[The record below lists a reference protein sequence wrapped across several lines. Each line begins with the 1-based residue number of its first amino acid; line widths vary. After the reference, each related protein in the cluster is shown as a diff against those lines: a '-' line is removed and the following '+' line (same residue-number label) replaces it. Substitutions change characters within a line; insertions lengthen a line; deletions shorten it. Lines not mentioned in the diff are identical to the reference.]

1 MGRYLFKVF
10 IGNTDI
16 TSIIIVLVSFLLP
29 LNRYLSTALR
39 LLPVEIWVSA
49 IIKIIRD
56 AFKTLPNIYNKVFGN
71 VIND

>member
-10 IGNTDI
+10 IGNTEI

>member
-10 IGNTDI
+10 IGNTEI
-16 TSIIIVLVSFLLP
+16 TSIIIVLVSFSLP